1 MDALR
6 LKGTKMDSGERA
18 RVDLENDPC
27 IPFSLR
33 IGKPSPFSVTR
44 A

>member
-18 RVDLENDPC
+18 RVDLENRM
-27 IPFSLR
+27 IPA
-33 IGKPSPFSVTR
+33 SPYW
-44 A
+44 

>member
-27 IPFSLR
+27 I
-33 IGKPSPFSVTR
+33 SVLVNHPH
-44 A
+44 